1 MMIHVSGLE
10 KFFQGKRVL
19 HGLNVDIPR
28 GSALGIIGGSG
39 SGKTTLMRC
48 INGLSRFEQGRVRCG
63 DIDLL
68 PTLSEKDYKKRLQ
81 SLRRQVGMV
90 FQHLYLFPHKTAL
103 QNVIEAPLYVANIS
117 RDQAIA
123 EGERW
128 LERFGI
134 AHTAH
139 RRPDALSGGEQQ
151 RVAIIRALM
160 MKPKILFLDEPTSA
174 LDPKRSSD
182 VREIFN
188 EFVRQGSTLVLVTH
202 SIRFLRGLADQILYM
217 ESGEVVESG
226 AAEQVLDAPK
236 DPRTRAF
243 LEYA

>member
-1 MMIHVSGLE
+1 MIHVSKLE
-10 KFFQGKRVL
+10 KYFQNKRVL
-19 HGLNVDIPR
+19 HGLDVEIPQ

-48 INGLSRFEQGRVRCG
+48 INGLLPFEKGQVRCG
-63 DIDLL
+63 DVELV
-68 PTLSEKDYKKRLQ
+68 PNLSGKDYKQRIQ
-81 SLRRQVGMV
+81 SLRRHVGMV

-103 QNVIEAPLYVANIS
+103 QNIIEAPLYVAGVS
-117 RDQAIA
+117 RDQAVA

-188 EFVRQGSTLVLVTH
+188 DFVRQGSTLVLVTH

-226 AAEQVLDAPK
+226 TAEQVLDDPK

-243 LEYA
+243 LEHA

>member
-1 MMIHVSGLE
+1 MIHVSKLE
-10 KFFQGKRVL
+10 KYFQNKRVL
-19 HGLNVDIPR
+19 HGLDVEIPQ

-48 INGLSRFEQGRVRCG
+48 INGLLPFEKGQVRCG
-63 DIDLL
+63 DVELV
-68 PTLSEKDYKKRLQ
+68 PNLSGKDYKQRIQ
-81 SLRRQVGMV
+81 SLRRHVGMV

-103 QNVIEAPLYVANIS
+103 QNIIEAPLYVAGVS
-117 RDQAIA
+117 REQAVA

-188 EFVRQGSTLVLVTH
+188 DFVRQGSTLVLVTH

-226 AAEQVLDAPK
+226 TAEQVLDAPK

-243 LEYA
+243 LEHA